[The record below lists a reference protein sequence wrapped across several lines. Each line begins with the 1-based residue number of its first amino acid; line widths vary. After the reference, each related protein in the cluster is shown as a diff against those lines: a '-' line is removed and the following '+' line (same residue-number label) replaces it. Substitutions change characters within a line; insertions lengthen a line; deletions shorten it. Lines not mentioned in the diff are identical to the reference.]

1 MDDTAANGLK
11 QLKDMVGKWE
21 VLSCRGCVPNSAGRS
36 HVHGRRKLL
45 LPVEL
50 ANSSACAA
58 QLMVLRPDPREPGQE
73 MT

>member
-50 ANSSACAA
+50 ASSGACAA